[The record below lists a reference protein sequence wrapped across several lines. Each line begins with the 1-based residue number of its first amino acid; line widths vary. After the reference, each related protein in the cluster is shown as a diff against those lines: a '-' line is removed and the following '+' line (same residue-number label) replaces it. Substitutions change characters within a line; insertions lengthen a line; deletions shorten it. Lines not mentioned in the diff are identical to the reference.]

1 MTLFRKFS
9 LSILICC
16 AFASCGGGSQG
27 SAPSEQV
34 IVKELNASNFDRLFA
49 TYLLE
54 QYRTVK
60 EMQLLLDFRLLADW
74 STSAIIACPN
84 GGTIKNF
91 ASIRFE
97 FDKCATSKGIIF
109 SGMLDSDTIGIL
121 FQQSLTFQKLK
132 YRMADDTQDQE
143 LNGRYLSGYRNPNT
157 FSYSYLVNGIA
168 NTYSRSSIQ
177 APDPVKIVTTEF
189 NLELTD
195 VNRQG
200 LDVPHIVNAKDGSN
214 ITIASL
220 GDGSVRLDLRNS
232 AGAAIVSTKQ
242 YTANEVASI
251 LVSERKSK

>member
-1 MTLFRKFS
+1 M
-9 LSILICC
+9 
-16 AFASCGGGSQG
+16 
-27 SAPSEQV
+27 
-34 IVKELNASNFDRLFA
+34 KELNASNFDRLFA

-84 GGTIKNF
+84 GGAIKNF

-200 LDVPHIVNAKDGSN
+200 LDVPHIVTAKDGSN

-220 GDGSVRLDLRNS
+220 GD
-232 AGAAIVSTKQ
+232 
-242 YTANEVASI
+242 
-251 LVSERKSK
+251 